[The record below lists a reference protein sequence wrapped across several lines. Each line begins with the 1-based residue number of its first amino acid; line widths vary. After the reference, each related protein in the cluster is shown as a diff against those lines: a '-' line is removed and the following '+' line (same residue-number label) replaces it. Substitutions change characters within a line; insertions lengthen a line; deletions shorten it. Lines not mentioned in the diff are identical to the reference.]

1 MNLAYSLVTLSIASL
16 AVPILAEDT
25 MPEPIRSIEGITEYQ
40 LDNGMKVLLFP
51 DVSRP
56 TVTVNCTI
64 FVGSRHEGYGEAGMA
79 HLLEHMVFKGTPDH
93 PDIPK
98 ILKERGAQFNGTTWL
113 DRTNYYETLP
123 ASEDN
128 LEFAIRLEADRMV
141 NSFIKGEDLASEMT
155 VVRNEFERGENSPFR
170 VLMQRM
176 MAASYEW
183 HNYGKSTIGNR
194 ADIERVP
201 VDNLRDFYKRFY
213 QPDNAMLIVAGKF
226 DPENALKLAQ
236 KHFGALPAPTRKLN
250 NTYTEEPA
258 QDGERLVTLSRV
270 GEVPLAGAM
279 YHIPAGSHPDFAA
292 IDVLATVMAAN
303 SSGRLYDS
311 LVKKRQAASVS
322 SLTFG
327 LHDPGIA
334 MFVGEAAQGID
345 GTDLLQAVLDVVEGA
360 GEKGFEPKEIERA
373 RQQLLKRRELMM
385 TNAQQIAI
393 ALSDWAAQG
402 DWRLFFLYRDRLEAV
417 TTDDV
422 TAVAKKYFI
431 KNNRTAGLFEPT
443 EGPSRATIPARPE
456 LAEMIGDYKGREQVA
471 AGEAFDANPMAI
483 EKRITR
489 SKLDSGIKVALLP
502 KKTRGETV
510 NLRLILRYG
519 NLEALKGK
527 AVAAEMLPAMLQRG
541 TDEMS
546 RQDLKD
552 ALDQYRAQ
560 LSIGG
565 SAGTVTVNLQTLK
578 NNLVPVLGLVQQML
592 KTPSFPE
599 DELALLK
606 EQQLAGAK
614 QRLTDPTA
622 IASNAVQRKL
632 DQYDADDPRY
642 IAGLEE
648 SIARIEAVQISDV
661 KQVYANL
668 LSAENG
674 ELTIVGDFETD
685 DVVSVINDFTAE
697 WKSETTFERIPQVA
711 SESKGGDL
719 EMINTPDK
727 ANATYF
733 AATTLPFGNNHPDY
747 PALTLGNYILGG
759 GALSSRLGNRV
770 RQQEGLSYTVQSA
783 FQASSMDDRSIF
795 YIFAICNPENAEKLK
810 AVIKEELDKLLKDG
824 ITEDELNMQRSGLL
838 QTQELSRTR
847 DASLAS
853 LLGTHLLT
861 GRTMKFSADFEANLK
876 KLTVEDVNAALRKH
890 VNPDDMQIVM
900 AGDFEKQAE

>member
-1 MNLAYSLVTLSIASL
+1 MKKNLVSPVVVLTIAMM
-16 AVPILAEDT
+16 AVPIFAEDT
-25 MPEPIRSIEGITEYQ
+25 MPEQIRSIEGITEYK

-98 ILKERGAQFNGTTWL
+98 ALKERGAQFNGTTWL

-123 ASEDN
+123 ASDEN

-141 NSFIKGEDLASEMT
+141 NSLIRGEDLASEMT

-170 VLMQRM
+170 ILMQRM
-176 MAASYEW
+176 MAASFEW

-213 QPDNAMLIVAGKF
+213 QPDNAMVIVAGKF
-226 DPENALKLAQ
+226 EPENALKLVQ
-236 KHFGALPAPTRKLN
+236 KHFGAIPAPTRKLN
-250 NTYTEEPA
+250 DTYTEEPA

-292 IDVLATVMAAN
+292 VDVLATVMAAN

-327 LHDPGIA
+327 LHDPGVV
-334 MFVGEAAQGID
+334 MFASEAAQGID
-345 GTDLLQAVLDVVEGA
+345 GTDLLQAILDVVEGA
-360 GEKGFEPKEIERA
+360 GEKGFEPKEVERA

-422 TAVAKKYFI
+422 TAAAKKYII
-431 KNNRTAGLFEPT
+431 KNNRTAGRFEPT
-443 EGPSRATIPARPE
+443 ESPSRADIPATPN

-471 AGEAFDANPMAI
+471 TGEAFDANPLAV
-483 EKRITR
+483 EARITR

-519 NLEALKGK
+519 NLDALKGK
-527 AVAAEMLPAMLQRG
+527 AAAAEMLPAMLLRG

-560 LSIGG
+560 LNMTGA
-565 SAGTVTVNLQTLK
+565 AGTVTVNLQTLK
-578 NNLVPVLGLVQQML
+578 SNLVPVLGLVQQML
-592 KTPSFPE
+592 KSPSFPE
-599 DELALLK
+599 DELDLLK
-606 EQQLAGAK
+606 EQQLAAAK

-632 DQYDADDPRY
+632 DQYDVDDPRY
-642 IAGLEE
+642 VAGLQE
-648 SIARIEAVQISDV
+648 SIQRIEAIQIADV
-661 KQVYANL
+661 KQIYENL
-668 LSAENG
+668 LSGEHG
-674 ELTIVGDFETD
+674 ELSIVGDFEAD
-685 DVVSVINDFTAE
+685 DVVPVISDFTTD
-697 WKSETTFERIPQVA
+697 WKSKTTFERISQVA
-711 SESKGGDL
+711 SPSENGEL
-719 EMINTPDK
+719 EVINTPGK

-733 AATTLPFGNNHPDY
+733 AATTLPFGNDHPDY
-747 PALTLGNYILGG
+747 PALALGNYVLGG

-770 RQQEGLSYTVQSA
+770 RQQEGLSYTVQSS
-783 FQASSMDDRSIF
+783 FQASAIDNRSIF
-795 YIFAICNPENAEKLK
+795 YIFAISNPENAEKLK
-810 AVIKEELDKLLKDG
+810 TVIREELDQLLKDG
-824 ITEDELNMQRSGLL
+824 ITEDELNMQRAGFL

-847 DASLAS
+847 DASLTS
-853 LLGTHLLT
+853 LLTTHLLSD
-861 GRTMKFSADFEANLK
+861 RTMQFSADFEANLK
-876 KLTVEDVNAALRKH
+876 KLTVADVNAALRKH
-890 VNPDDMQIVM
+890 IQPAAMQIVM
-900 AGDFEKQAE
+900 AGDFEK

>member
-1 MNLAYSLVTLSIASL
+1 MKSLFFGLTILMAATASVF
-16 AVPILAEDT
+16 ADDS

-40 LDNGMKVLLFP
+40 LDNGMKILLFP

-93 PDIPK
+93 PEIPK
-98 ILKERGAQFNGTTWL
+98 VLKERGARFNGTTWL

-123 ASEDN
+123 ASDAN

-141 NSFIKGEDLASEMT
+141 NSFIRGEDLASEMT
-155 VVRNEFERGENSPFR
+155 VVRNEFERGENNPRR

-201 VDNLRDFYKRFY
+201 VENLRDFYRRFY

-226 DPENALKLAQ
+226 EPANALKLAQ
-236 KHFGALPAPTRKLN
+236 KYFGALPRPTRKLN
-250 NTYTEEPA
+250 DTYTEEPA
-258 QDGERLVTLSRV
+258 QDGERLVTLRRV
-270 GEVPLAGAM
+270 GEVPLSGVM

-292 IDVLATVMAAN
+292 IDVLATAMAAN
-303 SSGRLYDS
+303 TSGRLYET

-322 SLTFG
+322 GLTFG
-327 LHDPGIA
+327 LHDPGVV
-334 MFVGEAAQGID
+334 MFTAQAAQGID
-345 GTDLLQAVLDVVEGA
+345 GTDLLQAVIDVVEGA
-360 GEKGFEPKEIERA
+360 ADQGFEQQEVERA
-373 RQQLLKRRELMM
+373 RQQLLKSRELMM

-393 ALSDWAAQG
+393 ELSDWAAQG

-417 TTDDV
+417 TADDV
-422 TAVAKKYFI
+422 TAAAAKYLK
-431 KNNRTAGLFEPT
+431 KNNRTAGLFIPT
-443 EGPSRATIPARPE
+443 EGPERISIPPIPP

-471 AGEAFDANPMAI
+471 QGEAFDADPMSI
-483 EKRITR
+483 EERITR
-489 SKLDSGIKVALLP
+489 SRLDSGLKVALLP

-510 NLRLILRYG
+510 NLRLTLRYG

-541 TDEMS
+541 TEEMS

-552 ALDQYRAQ
+552 ALDQYRAR
-560 LSIGG
+560 LSVSG
-565 SAGTVTVNLQTLK
+565 SAGSVTVNLQTLK
-578 NNLVPVLGLVQQML
+578 NNLVPVLGIVEQML

-599 DELALLK
+599 DELNLLK

-622 IASNAVQRKL
+622 IASNTVQRKV
-632 DQYDADDPRY
+632 DQFEPDDPRY
-642 IAGLEE
+642 IASLQEG
-648 SIARIEAVQISDV
+648 IARIENVTIDDIRQIYDS
-661 KQVYANL
+661 L

-674 ELTIVGDFETD
+674 ELTIVGDFEPE
-685 DVVSVINDFTAE
+685 DVVPVVNELTAD
-697 WKSETTFERIPQVA
+697 WKSETVYERIPRTVT
-711 SESKGGDL
+711 GNDTGDF
-719 EMINTPDK
+719 ERINTPDK

-733 AATTLPFGNNHPDY
+733 AAMTLPFGNDHPDY

-759 GALSSRLGNRV
+759 GALSSRLGDRV
-770 RQQEGLSYTVQSA
+770 RQQEGLSYTVQSS
-783 FQASSMDDRSIF
+783 FQASSVDDRSIF
-795 YIFAICNPENAEKLK
+795 YIFAIANPENADKLK
-810 AVIKEELDKLLKDG
+810 DVIQEELQKLLKDG
-824 ITEDELNMQRSGLL
+824 ITEAELNDQRAGLL
-838 QTQELSRTR
+838 QAQELGRTQ
-847 DASLAS
+847 DSSLAS
-853 LLGTHLLT
+853 LLGTHLQT
-861 GRTMKFSADFEANLK
+861 DRTMKFSADFEQNLRN
-876 KLTVEDVNAALRKH
+876 LTVADVNEALRKH
-890 VNPDDMQIVM
+890 IDPKKLSIVM
-900 AGDFEKQAE
+900 AGDFEK